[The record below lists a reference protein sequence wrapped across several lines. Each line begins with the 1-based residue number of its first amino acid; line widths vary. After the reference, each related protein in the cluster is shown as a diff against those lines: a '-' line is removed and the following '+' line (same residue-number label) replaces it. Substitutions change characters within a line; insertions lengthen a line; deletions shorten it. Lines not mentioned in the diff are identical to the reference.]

1 VSAPDS
7 FVAPKA
13 SPFLEIHML
22 EMHMAGS
29 HAAFSSVRKLRL
41 AGRRIVVETILF
53 FLKRVI
59 HSLD

>member
-1 VSAPDS
+1 MSAPGS

-13 SPFLEIHML
+13 SLFLETP
-22 EMHMAGS
+22 MAGS
-29 HAAFSSVRKLRL
+29 HAAISSVCRLKL